1 MTSTKKIAA
10 SRSNAAK
17 STGPKTA
24 QGKKRART
32 NALRHGLAANAP
44 RDPATS
50 AEIER
55 LARWFCG
62 DGATPEQYEHAHAI
76 AEEHLILQRVETAY
90 VAIIERAMNTAHD
103 GADQGEV
110 KLGVTAGR
118 EIPPCAPAPAT
129 PSELDALS
137 VALPPL
143 VKLDR
148 YMQRALARHRRAIR
162 AFVAASVL
170 HRSDAGNRVETLP
183 KKGAQVD
190 CMSPSF
196 N

>member
-10 SRSNAAK
+10 SRSNATK

-24 QGKKRART
+24 QGKKQSRT
-32 NALRHGLAANAP
+32 NALRHGLAAIAP

-62 DGATPEQYEHAHAI
+62 DPATPERYEHARAI
-76 AEEHLILQRVETAY
+76 AEEHIILQRVEAAY

-103 GADQGEV
+103 AADQREA

-118 EIPPCAPAPAT
+118 ETRTYAPAPVT
-129 PSELDALS
+129 PNELDALR
-137 VALPPL
+137 VALPLL

-148 YMQRALARHRRAIR
+148 YMQRALARHRRAMC

-170 HRSDAGNRVETLP
+170 YGSDKSAAQNPAG
-183 KKGAQVD
+183 
-190 CMSPSF
+190 
-196 N
+196 

>member
-10 SRSNAAK
+10 SRSNATK

-24 QGKKRART
+24 QGKKQSRT
-32 NALRHGLAANAP
+32 NALRHGLAAIAP

-62 DGATPEQYEHAHAI
+62 DGATPEQYEHARAI
-76 AEEHLILQRVETAY
+76 AEEHVKLQRVETAY

-103 GADQGEV
+103 EADQRQPQ
-110 KLGVTAGR
+110 LGVAAG
-118 EIPPCAPAPAT
+118 PSCTPAPAT
-129 PSELDALS
+129 PSELDALR
-137 VALPPL
+137 VALPQL

-148 YMQRALARHRRAIR
+148 YRQRALARHRRAVR

-170 HRSDAGNRVETLP
+170 HRSDAGKP
-183 KKGAQVD
+183 AG
-190 CMSPSF
+190 
-196 N
+196 

>member
-10 SRSNAAK
+10 SRSNATK

-32 NALRHGLAANAP
+32 NALRHGLAAIAP

-55 LARWFCG
+55 LARWLCG
-62 DGATPEQYEHAHAI
+62 DGATPEQYEHARAI
-76 AEEHLILQRVETAY
+76 AEEHIILQRVETAY

-103 GADQGEV
+103 EADQREV

-118 EIPPCAPAPAT
+118 ETPTCAPAPAT
-129 PSELDALS
+129 PSELDALR
-137 VALPPL
+137 VALPQL

-148 YMQRALARHRRAIR
+148 YMQRALARHRRAMR

-170 HRSDAGNRVETLP
+170 HRSDAGTPRVER
-183 KKGAQVD
+183 
-190 CMSPSF
+190 
-196 N
+196 

>member
-10 SRSNAAK
+10 SRSNATK

-24 QGKKRART
+24 QGKKQSRT
-32 NALRHGLAANAP
+32 NALRHGLAAIAP

-62 DGATPEQYEHAHAI
+62 DGATPEQYEHARAI
-76 AEEHLILQRVETAY
+76 AEEHIMLQRVETAY
-90 VAIIERAMNTAHD
+90 VAILERARNTAHD
-103 GADQGEV
+103 EVDQRGA

-118 EIPPCAPAPAT
+118 ETPTRAPAPAT
-129 PSELDALS
+129 PSELDALR
-137 VALPPL
+137 VALPQL

-148 YMQRALARHRRAIR
+148 YRERALARHRRAMR

-170 HRSDAGNRVETLP
+170 HRSDAGKP
-183 KKGAQVD
+183 AG
-190 CMSPSF
+190 
-196 N
+196 

>member
-10 SRSNAAK
+10 SRSNATK

-32 NALRHGLAANAP
+32 NALRHGLAAMAP

-55 LARWFCG
+55 LARWFCEE
-62 DGATPEQYEHAHAI
+62 GATPERYEHARAI
-76 AEEHLILQRVETAY
+76 AEEHIMLQRVETAY
-90 VAIIERAMNTAHD
+90 VAIIERAMNAAHD
-103 GADQGEV
+103 EADQRGA
-110 KLGVTAGR
+110 KLGVAAG
-118 EIPPCAPAPAT
+118 PTCAPAPAT
-129 PSELDALS
+129 PSELDALR
-137 VALPPL
+137 VALPQL

-148 YMQRALARHRRAIR
+148 YRQRALARHRRAIS

-170 HRSDAGNRVETLP
+170 HRSDAGNSA
-183 KKGAQVD
+183 G
-190 CMSPSF
+190 
-196 N
+196 

>member
-10 SRSNAAK
+10 SRSNATK

-32 NALRHGLAANAP
+32 NALRHGLAAIAP

-62 DGATPEQYEHAHAI
+62 DGVTPEQYEHARAI
-76 AEEHLILQRVETAY
+76 AEEHIMLQRVEAAY

-103 GADQGEV
+103 EADQRQSQVWPQAPHVPQPLQLRANSTGYASPC
-110 KLGVTAGR
+110 LNWSSWTATR
-118 EIPPCAPAPAT
+118 CAYSRVIDG
-129 PSELDALS
+129 PSALS
-137 VALPPL
+137 LRSRFFIDPTP
-143 VKLDR
+143 R
-148 YMQRALARHRRAIR
+148 
-162 AFVAASVL
+162 L
-170 HRSDAGNRVETLP
+170 HELIT
-183 KKGAQVD
+183 QT
-190 CMSPSF
+190 
-196 N
+196 

>member
-1 MTSTKKIAA
+1 MGPRVLINGIWYKMTSTKKIAA
-10 SRSNAAK
+10 SRSNATK

-24 QGKKRART
+24 QGKKQSRT
-32 NALRHGLAANAP
+32 NALRHGLAAIAP

-62 DGATPEQYEHAHAI
+62 DGATPEQYEHARAI
-76 AEEHLILQRVETAY
+76 AEEHIMLQRVETAY
-90 VAIIERAMNTAHD
+90 VAILERARNTAHD
-103 GADQGEV
+103 EVDQRGA

-118 EIPPCAPAPAT
+118 ETPTCAPTPAT
-129 PSELDALS
+129 SELDALR
-137 VALPPL
+137 VALPQL

-148 YMQRALARHRRAIR
+148 YRERALARHRRAMR

-170 HRSDAGNRVETLP
+170 HRSDAGKP
-183 KKGAQVD
+183 AG
-190 CMSPSF
+190 
-196 N
+196 

>member
-10 SRSNAAK
+10 SRSNATK

-32 NALRHGLAANAP
+32 NALRHGLAAIAP

-62 DGATPEQYEHAHAI
+62 EGATPEQYEHARAI
-76 AEEHLILQRVETAY
+76 AEEHIILQRVETAY
-90 VAIIERAMNTAHD
+90 VA
-103 GADQGEV
+103 
-110 KLGVTAGR
+110 
-118 EIPPCAPAPAT
+118 
-129 PSELDALS
+129 SELDALR
-137 VALPPL
+137 VALPQL

-148 YMQRALARHRRAIR
+148 YMERALARHRRAMR

-170 HRSDAGNRVETLP
+170 HRSGAGNP
-183 KKGAQVD
+183 AG
-190 CMSPSF
+190 
-196 N
+196 

>member
-10 SRSNAAK
+10 SRSNATK

-24 QGKKRART
+24 QGKKQSRT
-32 NALRHGLAANAP
+32 NALRHGLAAIAP

-62 DGATPEQYEHAHAI
+62 DGATPEQYEHARAI
-76 AEEHLILQRVETAY
+76 AEEHIILQRVETAY

-103 GADQGEV
+103 ESDQRGA

-118 EIPPCAPAPAT
+118 EPPHMCSSPSNSERTRRVTRRPASTSQIGSLHAART
-129 PSELDALS
+129 
-137 VALPPL
+137 
-143 VKLDR
+143 
-148 YMQRALARHRRAIR
+148 RASSTGHPRFRCG
-162 AFVAASVL
+162 SVL
-170 HRSDAGNRVETLP
+170 HRSDAGNP
-183 KKGAQVD
+183 A
-190 CMSPSF
+190 S
-196 N
+196 

>member
-1 MTSTKKIAA
+1 MNSLLCGVGREGWCRSSRRHRSSGEAFLRPNMTSTKKVAA

-24 QGKKRART
+24 QGKRRART
-32 NALRHGLAANAP
+32 NASRHGLAAIAP

-62 DGATPEQYEHAHAI
+62 DGATPERYEHARAI
-76 AEEHLILQRVETAY
+76 AEEHIILQRVEAAY

-103 GADQGEV
+103 EADQREA

-118 EIPPCAPAPAT
+118 ETPTCAPAPAT
-129 PSELDALS
+129 PNELDALR
-137 VALPPL
+137 VALPL
-143 VKLDR
+143 LGRVLINR
-148 YMQRALARHRRAIR
+148 EARAARLMFA
-162 AFVAASVL
+162 V
-170 HRSDAGNRVETLP
+170 P
-183 KKGAQVD
+183 
-190 CMSPSF
+190 
-196 N
+196 

>member
-1 MTSTKKIAA
+1 MTSAKKIAA
-10 SRSNAAK
+10 SRSNATK

-24 QGKKRART
+24 QGKKQSRT
-32 NALRHGLAANAP
+32 NALRHGLAAIAP

-62 DGATPEQYEHAHAI
+62 DGATPERYEHARAI
-76 AEEHLILQRVETAY
+76 AEEHIILQRVEAAY

-103 GADQGEV
+103 EADQREA

-118 EIPPCAPAPAT
+118 ETPTCAPPPAT
-129 PSELDALS
+129 PSELDALR
-137 VALPPL
+137 VALPQL

-148 YMQRALARHRRAIR
+148 YVQRALARHRRAMR

-170 HRSDAGNRVETLP
+170 HRCDAKNPAG
-183 KKGAQVD
+183 
-190 CMSPSF
+190 
-196 N
+196 

>member
-10 SRSNAAK
+10 SRSNATK

-24 QGKKRART
+24 QGKKQSRT
-32 NALRHGLAANAP
+32 NALRHGLAAIAP

-62 DGATPEQYEHAHAI
+62 EGATPEQYEHARAI
-76 AEEHLILQRVETAY
+76 AEEHIMLQRVETAY
-90 VAIIERAMNTAHD
+90 VAILERARNTAHD
-103 GADQGEV
+103 EVDQRGA

-118 EIPPCAPAPAT
+118 ETPTCAPPPAT
-129 PSELDALS
+129 PSELDALR
-137 VALPPL
+137 VALPQL

-148 YMQRALARHRRAIR
+148 YMERALARHRRAIR

-170 HRSDAGNRVETLP
+170 HRSDAGNP
-183 KKGAQVD
+183 AG
-190 CMSPSF
+190 
-196 N
+196 

>member
-1 MTSTKKIAA
+1 MTSAKKIAA

-17 STGPKTA
+17 STGPKT
-24 QGKKRART
+24 
-32 NALRHGLAANAP
+32 LRHGLAATAP

-62 DGATPEQYEHAHAI
+62 DPATPERYEHARAI
-76 AEEHLILQRVETAY
+76 AEEHIILQRVEAAY

-103 GADQGEV
+103 AADQRAA

-118 EIPPCAPAPAT
+118 ETRTYAPAPVT
-129 PSELDALS
+129 PNELDALR
-137 VALPPL
+137 VALPLL

-148 YMQRALARHRRAIR
+148 YMQRALARHRRAMC
-162 AFVAASVL
+162 AFV
-170 HRSDAGNRVETLP
+170 
-183 KKGAQVD
+183 
-190 CMSPSF
+190 
-196 N
+196 